1 MAHTGSSKTVI
12 YAALG
17 GNLLISLIKFAA
29 ASFTGSAAMLSE
41 AIHSLVD
48 TGNQVL
54 LLYGLKR
61 AAKPASPSHPFGYGL
76 QLYFWTFVVAIMIFG
91 LGAGVSIYHG
101 LEKIRHPHPVE
112 NVGVNYIVLSL
123 SMIFEGY
130 VWWVALKAFKEVKGD
145 MGWIKAIRFSK
156 DPTLFT
162 VLFEDTAA
170 LLGLFVALVGIFLS
184 QSLGM
189 PILDGVAS
197 LVIGLILAGT
207 AIFLAIECQSLLTG
221 EGVSA
226 EVRKSLHRIASN
238 QDGVVR
244 PNEIL
249 TMHFGP
255 NDVLVALSLDFDN
268 ALSAAGVE
276 DAVSNIEREIKLAHP
291 EVTRVFVEAQSLE
304 AHRRSMAERLAA

>member
-1 MAHTGSSKTVI
+1 MASSGSKTVI
-12 YAALG
+12 LAALG
-17 GNLLISLIKFAA
+17 GNLLISVIKFIA
-29 ASFTGSAAMLSE
+29 ASCTGSAAMLSE

-48 TGNQVL
+48 TGNQIL

-61 AAKPASPSHPFGYGL
+61 AAKPASHSHPFGYGL
-76 QLYFWTFVVAIMIFG
+76 QLYFWTFVVAILIFG

-101 LEKIRHPHPVE
+101 IEKIKHPAPVE
-112 NVGVNYIVLSL
+112 HVMVNYIVLGL

-130 VWWVALKAFKEVKGD
+130 VWLVALKAFKKVKGD
-145 MGWIKAIRFSK
+145 MGWIRAVRFSK

-170 LLGLFVALVGIFLS
+170 LLGLIVAMIGIFLS
-184 QSLGM
+184 QMLDL
-189 PILDGVAS
+189 PILDGIAS
-197 LVIGLILAGT
+197 VVIGLILAGT
-207 AIFLAIECQSLLTG
+207 AGFLAFECQSLLTG
-221 EGVSA
+221 EGVSP
-226 EVRKSLHRIASN
+226 EVRKSLHKIASSEP
-238 QDGVVR
+238 GVQR

-276 DAVSNIEREIKLAHP
+276 DAVSNIERRIKEAHP
-291 EVTRVFVEAQSLE
+291 EVNRVFVEAQSLE
-304 AHRRSMAERLAA
+304 SHRRNLEASA

>member
-1 MAHTGSSKTVI
+1 MAHSGSKTVI

-17 GNLLISLIKFAA
+17 GNLLISVLKFIAA
-29 ASFTGSAAMLSE
+29 TITGSAAMLSE

-48 TGNQVL
+48 TGNQLL

-61 AAKPASPSHPFGYGL
+61 AAKPASHSHPFGYGL
-76 QLYFWTFVVAIMIFG
+76 QLYFWTFVVAILIFG

-101 LEKIRHPHPVE
+101 VEKLKHPEPVQH
-112 NVGVNYIVLSL
+112 VFVNYIILAL
-123 SMIFEGY
+123 SMVFEGY
-130 VWWVALKAFKEVKGD
+130 VWLVALRAFHKVKGD

-170 LLGLFVALVGIFLS
+170 LLGLMVAMMGIFMSRALD
-184 QSLGM
+184 M
-189 PILDGVAS
+189 PMLDAIASIL
-197 LVIGLILAGT
+197 IGLILAGT
-207 AIFLAIECQSLLTG
+207 AGFLAFECQSLLTG
-221 EGVSA
+221 EGVSP
-226 EVRKSLHRIASN
+226 EVRKSLHKIASSEA
-238 QDGVVR
+238 GVVR

-276 DAVSNIEREIKLAHP
+276 DAVSNIERNIKASHP
-291 EVTRVFVEAQSLE
+291 EVTLVFVEAQSLE
-304 AHRRSMAERLAA
+304 AHRRNLADNL

>member
-112 NVGVNYIVLSL
+112 NVGVNYIVLIL